1 MEEKLTDQ
9 ERVRREKLSKYR
21 EMGIDPFGEKFV
33 RTDSI
38 KEVREKASKVVTV
51 KPATPEEAEAKNAEL
66 EKNPIYVTVAGR
78 IMFLRKMGKASFVS
92 IKDKTSKI
100 QFYISVDIVG
110 EENYALF
117 KLSDVGDIVG
127 VYGRIMLTKT
137 GELTVRCEKF
147 THLTKALR
155 PLPEKFHGLTDVEE
169 RYRHRYV
176 DLIMNDDAMNI
187 AIARPKIIRAIQ
199 NYCDKLGFTEVETS
213 ILSPIL
219 GGASARPFITHHNSL
234 DKDFYLRIATE
245 INLKKCIVGG
255 MEKVYEIGRL
265 FRNEGMDTKHNPEFT
280 TIELYQA
287 YGDLQDMREFAENLF
302 REVALKVVGSTTI
315 PYGEGTL
322 DLGKPFG
329 WKTMK
334 ECVLEATGVDFNK
347 VTTMEEAVALAK
359 EHGIKLEKHW
369 NSVGYILNA
378 FFEEKCD
385 DLLKTPTFVHEYPIE
400 VSPLTKKCKD
410 NPMFTDRFELFIGG
424 MEYGNAYSEL
434 NDPIDQKER
443 LVKQLEA
450 KNRGDEEA
458 SEMDEDFLE
467 SLEYGMPPCGGIGI
481 GIDRFVMLMTNQTS
495 IREVILFPCMR
506 DAGKK

>member
-1 MEEKLTDQ
+1 MEEKITDQ
-9 ERVRREKLSKYR
+9 EQARRDKLAKYK
-21 EMGIDPFGEKFV
+21 ELGVEPFGQKFV
-33 RTDSI
+33 RSDLI
-38 KEVREKASKVVTV
+38 NQVREKCAG
-51 KPATPEEAEAKNAEL
+51 KNNDEL
-66 EKNPIYVTVAGR
+66 AANPVYVTVAGR
-78 IMFLRKMGKASFVS
+78 IMSLRRMGKASFMN
-92 IKDKTSKI
+92 IKDVSGNI
-100 QFYISVDIVG
+100 QAYVGIDVVG
-110 EENYALF
+110 EEAYSVF
-117 KLSDVGDIVG
+117 KLADIGDIVG
-127 VYGRIMLTKT
+127 IYGRVMLTRT
-137 GELTVRCEKF
+137 GEMTIRVEKY
-147 THLTKALR
+147 THLTKSLR

-176 DLIMNDDAMNI
+176 DLIMNDQSMKI
-187 AIARPKIIRAIQ
+187 ALARPKIIRAIQ
-199 NYCDKLGFTEVETS
+199 EYCDKLGFVEVETS

-245 INLKKCIVGG
+245 ISLKKCIVGG

-315 PYGEGTL
+315 PFGEGTL

-347 VTTMEEAVALAK
+347 VTSMEQAVALAK
-359 EHGIKLEKHW
+359 EHGVVLEKHW

-378 FFEEKCD
+378 FFDQKCD
-385 DLLKTPTFVHEYPIE
+385 DVLKEPTFVHEYPIE

-410 NPMFTDRFELFIGG
+410 NPMFTDRFELFING

-434 NDPIDQKER
+434 NDPLDQKER
-443 LVKQLEA
+443 LIKQLEA

-467 SLEYGMPPCGGIGI
+467 ALEYGMPPTGGIGI
-481 GIDRFVMLMTNQTS
+481 GIDRFVMLMTNQQS
-495 IREVILFPCMR
+495 IREVLLFPCMK
-506 DAGKK
+506 DSGK

>member
-9 ERVRREKLSKYR
+9 ERARRDKLARYE
-21 EMGIDPFGEKFV
+21 EMGVDPFGHKFE
-33 RTDSI
+33 RSHFISDI
-38 KEVREKASKVVTV
+38 RKVCEGKTN
-51 KPATPEEAEAKNAEL
+51 EEL
-66 EKNPIYVTVAGR
+66 EANPIYVTVAGR
-78 IMFLRKMGKASFVS
+78 IMALRRMGKAAFMNV
-92 IKDKTSKI
+92 KDVTGNI
-100 QFYISVDIVG
+100 QSYVGIDVVG
-110 EENYALF
+110 EETYSLF
-117 KLSDVGDIVG
+117 KLADIGDIVG
-127 VYGRIMLTKT
+127 VYGRVMLTRT
-137 GELTVRCEKF
+137 GELTIRAEKY

-176 DLIMNDDAMNI
+176 DLIMNDESRRI
-187 AIARPKIIRAIQ
+187 ALARPKIIRAIQ
-199 NYCDKLGFTEVETS
+199 NYFDSQGFTEVETS
-213 ILSPIL
+213 VLSPIL
-219 GGASARPFITHHNSL
+219 GGAAARPFVTHHNTL

-245 INLKKCIVGG
+245 ISLKKCIVGG
-255 MEKVYEIGRL
+255 LERVYEIGRL

-280 TIELYQA
+280 TVELYQA
-287 YGDLQDMREFAENLF
+287 YGDLQDMRHLAENLF

-334 ECVLEATGVDFNK
+334 ECVLEATGIDFNK
-347 VTTMEEAVALAK
+347 VTTMDEAVKLAK

-385 DLLKTPTFVHEYPIE
+385 DLLKEPTFVYEYPIE
-400 VSPLTKKCKD
+400 VSPLTKKYKD
-410 NPMFTDRFELFIGG
+410 NPMFTERFELFIGG
-424 MEYGNAYSEL
+424 MEYGNAYTEL

-450 KNRGDEEA
+450 KNLGDEEA

-467 SLEYGMPPCGGIGI
+467 ALEYGMPPTGGIGI
-481 GIDRFVMLMTNQTS
+481 GIDRFVMLMTNQQS

-506 DAGKK
+506 DSNK

>member
-9 ERVRREKLSKYR
+9 ERARREKLARYK
-21 EMGIDPFGEKFV
+21 EMGVDPYGQKFERSDLV
-33 RTDSI
+33 
-38 KEVREKASKVVTV
+38 KCVREKCSGKTS
-51 KPATPEEAEAKNAEL
+51 EELDAAQ
-66 EKNPIYVTVAGR
+66 IYVTVAGR
-78 IMFLRKMGKASFVS
+78 IMALRKMGKASFMN
-92 IKDKTSKI
+92 IKDVSGNI
-100 QFYISVDIVG
+100 QCYVGIDVVG
-110 EENYALF
+110 EESYNIF
-117 KLSDVGDIVG
+117 KLADLGDIVG
-127 VYGRIMLTKT
+127 VYGRVMMTRT
-137 GELTVRCEKF
+137 GELTIRVEKYQ
-147 THLTKALR
+147 HLTKSLR

-176 DLIMNDDAMNI
+176 DLIMNDNSMKI
-187 AIARPKIIRAIQ
+187 ALARPRVIRAIQ
-199 NYCDKLGFTEVETS
+199 NYCDSLGFTEVETS

-219 GGASARPFITHHNSL
+219 GGAAARPFITHHNAL

-287 YGDLQDMREFAENLF
+287 YGDLQDMRKFAENLF

-322 DLGKPFG
+322 DLGKPFA

-334 ECVLEATGVDFNK
+334 ECVLEATGIDFNK
-347 VTTMEEAVALAK
+347 VTTMEEAVKLAK
-359 EHGIKLEKHW
+359 ENGIKLEKHW

-385 DLLKTPTFVHEYPIE
+385 DLLQQPTFVHEYPIE

-434 NDPIDQKER
+434 NDPLDQKER

-450 KNRGDEEA
+450 KAAGDEEA

-467 SLEYGMPPCGGIGI
+467 ALEYGMPPCGGIGI

-495 IREVILFPCMR
+495 IREIILFPCMR
-506 DAGKK
+506 DASK

>member
-9 ERVRREKLSKYR
+9 ELARREKLAR
-21 EMGIDPFGEKFV
+21 LQEMGVDPYGQKFERSDLIKDV
-33 RTDSI
+33 RA
-38 KEVREKASKVVTV
+38 KAAGKTN
-51 KPATPEEAEAKNAEL
+51 EEL
-66 EKNPIYVTVAGR
+66 EANPINVTVAGR
-78 IMFLRKMGKASFVS
+78 IMALRKMGKAAFMN
-92 IKDKTSKI
+92 IKDVTGNI
-100 QFYISVDIVG
+100 QCWLGINVLG
-110 EENYALF
+110 EEAYNVF
-117 KLSDVGDIVG
+117 KISDLGDIVG
-127 VYGRIMLTKT
+127 VSGRLMLSGT
-137 GELTVRCEKF
+137 GELTVRVEKY

-176 DLIMNDDAMNI
+176 DLIMNDESMKI
-187 AIARPKIIRAIQ
+187 ALARPKVIRAIQ
-199 NYCDKLGFTEVETS
+199 GYCDSLGFTEVETS

-219 GGASARPFITHHNSL
+219 GGAAARPFITHHNTL

-245 INLKKCIVGG
+245 ISLKKCIVGG

-287 YGDLQDMREFAENLF
+287 YGDLQDMRHFAENLF

-334 ECVLEATGVDFNK
+334 ECVLEATGIDFNK
-347 VTTMEEAVALAK
+347 VTTMEEAVKLAK
-359 EHGIKLEKHW
+359 ENGIKLEKHW

-385 DLLKTPTFVHEYPIE
+385 DILKEPTFVHEYPIE

-434 NDPIDQKER
+434 NDPLDQKER

-450 KNRGDEEA
+450 KAAGDEEA
-458 SEMDEDFLE
+458 SEMDDDFLE
-467 SLEYGMPPCGGIGI
+467 ALEYGMPPTGGIGI
-481 GIDRFVMLMTNQTS
+481 GIDRLVMLMTNQAS
-495 IREVILFPCMR
+495 VREVILFPCMR
-506 DAGKK
+506 DSNK

>member
-9 ERVRREKLSKYR
+9 ERARREKLPRYE
-21 EMGIDPFGEKFV
+21 EMGVYPYGQKFE
-33 RTDSI
+33 RTDSV
-38 KEVREKASKVVTV
+38 KSVREKCSNKTN
-51 KPATPEEAEAKNAEL
+51 EEL
-66 EKNPIYVTVAGR
+66 EANKVYVTVAGR
-78 IMFLRKMGKASFVS
+78 IMALRKMGKASFMN
-92 IKDKTSKI
+92 IKDVTGNI
-100 QFYISVDIVG
+100 QCYVGIDVVG
-110 EENYALF
+110 EETYNIF
-117 KLSDVGDIVG
+117 KLADLGDIVG
-127 VYGRIMLTKT
+127 VYGRVMLTRT
-137 GELTVRCEKF
+137 GEMTIRVEKY
-147 THLTKALR
+147 THLTKSLR

-176 DLIMNDDAMNI
+176 DLIMNDDAMKV

-199 NYCDKLGFTEVETS
+199 NYCDGLGFTEVETS

-287 YGDLQDMREFAENLF
+287 YGDLQDMRQFAENLF
-302 REVALKVVGSTTI
+302 REVALKVCGTTTI

-334 ECVLEATGVDFNK
+334 ECVLEATGIDFNK
-347 VTTMEEAVALAK
+347 VTTMEEAVKLAK
-359 EHGIKLEKHW
+359 ENGIKLEKHW

-385 DLLKTPTFVHEYPIE
+385 DLLREPTFVHEYPIE

-434 NDPIDQKER
+434 NDPLDQKER

-450 KNRGDEEA
+450 KAAGDEEA

-467 SLEYGMPPCGGIGI
+467 ALEYGMPPCGGIGI

-506 DAGKK
+506 DSNK